1 MFAGQ
6 KLGYY
11 DGMTTIKLGLKYLN
25 NMKAKHV
32 TVQFE
37 YTNFDTLEIMLDRL
51 KSELMDGKEF
61 FEDMQMSPNGQKF
74 YLHFKQEY
82 KKKRSFK
89 IEENVIL
96 VKSYI

>member
-1 MFAGQ
+1 MDMMMKKQ
-6 KLGYY
+6 NNTTTKL
-11 DGMTTIKLGLKYLN
+11 LNQN

-32 TVQFE
+32 TVQLE

-51 KSELMDGKEF
+51 KSELMQGKEF
-61 FEDMQMSPNGQKF
+61 FEDMQLSPNGQKF

-82 KKKRSFK
+82 KRKRDFK

-96 VKSYI
+96 VKSKI

>member
-1 MFAGQ
+1 MI
-6 KLGYY
+6 
-11 DGMTTIKLGLKYLN
+11 TIKHGLKYLN

-37 YTNFDTLEIMLDRL
+37 YTNFDTLEIMINRL
-51 KSELMDGKEF
+51 KSELMEGKEF

-82 KKKRSFK
+82 KRKRSFK
-89 IEENVIL
+89 IENNLIL

>member
-1 MFAGQ
+1 
-6 KLGYY
+6 
-11 DGMTTIKLGLKYLN
+11 
-25 NMKAKHV
+25 MKAKHV

-51 KSELMDGKEF
+51 KSELMQGKEF
-61 FEDMQMSPNGQKF
+61 FEDMQLSPNGQKF

-82 KKKRSFK
+82 KRKRDFK

-96 VKSYI
+96 VKSKI

>member
-1 MFAGQ
+1 MKPLNQ
-6 KLGYY
+6 
-11 DGMTTIKLGLKYLN
+11 N

-51 KSELMDGKEF
+51 KSELMEGKEF
-61 FEDMQMSPNGQKF
+61 FEDMQISPNGQKF
-74 YLHFKQEY
+74 YIHFKQEY
-82 KKKRSFK
+82 KRKRSFK

-96 VKSYI
+96 VKSKI

>member
-1 MFAGQ
+1 M
-6 KLGYY
+6 
-11 DGMTTIKLGLKYLN
+11 IKLGLKYLN

-51 KSELMDGKEF
+51 KSELMQGKEF
-61 FEDMQMSPNGQKF
+61 FEDMQLSPNGQKF

-82 KKKRSFK
+82 KRKRDFK

-96 VKSYI
+96 VKSKI

>member
-1 MFAGQ
+1 MVSFNINQ
-6 KLGYY
+6 P
-11 DGMTTIKLGLKYLN
+11 LN
-25 NMKAKHV
+25 QNKMKSKQV
-32 TVQFE
+32 TVQFD
-37 YTNFDTLEIMLDRL
+37 YTNSDSLEIILNKL
-51 KSELMDGKEF
+51 KHELTQGKEF
-61 FEDMQMSPNGQKF
+61 FEDVVKDTSYNNR